1 MKKSS
6 AKELNRY
13 EKSIKYRL
21 YDEFGGIMG
30 SQPLK
35 EERYADIDEIISESF
50 TSPNMTEEK
59 TDMVLEYLCQTISN
73 MDSYDEVKQKAN
85 KGDTYAYIQLASWHV
100 SHAENVKDY
109 CEALKYAAKA
119 VKYGYNEAYY
129 ILGQLYLYGAGCEKN
144 LHKAVRYLTNFVTKI
159 SKDELL
165 NDYVLVDAYIKLAE
179 TEKKLGHLKKS
190 CMYYEK
196 LQKIR
201 PQYEN
206 DIEELHQEISER
218 NNSICTYTIGI
229 AMLALFVCGSI
240 YFVTQKLVD
249 HTQTFAMKYPEKDKV
264 TAEIEPESVAL
275 EAQPEASLIELEE
288 PLSYRIVDKATFDN
302 EKMLKLDTKEVKS
315 SSESDSND
323 HGPGN
328 LTDGSVDTYW
338 QENEDDSGIG
348 QTITFDLNEPA
359 IINGMSIINGNQ
371 TSDYSYYENNRIA
384 SFGIFDDPELVAEI
398 DDTFEEQYIIFENP
412 IRVDEINLKIK
423 SVYSGTEHNNT
434 CITQITFYE

>member
-1 MKKSS
+1 MHIQFNAFVK
-6 AKELNRY
+6 
-13 EKSIKYRL
+13 
-21 YDEFGGIMG
+21 FGGFMG

-73 MDSYDEVKQKAN
+73 MDSYEEVKQKAN

-109 CEALKYAAKA
+109 CEALKYANKA

-144 LHKAVRYLTNFVTKI
+144 LHKAVKYLTNFVTKI

-190 CMYYEK
+190 CDYYEK

-201 PQYEN
+201 PQYED
-206 DIEELHQEISER
+206 DIEELQQEINER
-218 NNSICTYTIGI
+218 KNSTCVYVIGI
-229 AMLALFVCGSI
+229 AMLVLFVCGSV
-240 YFVTQKLVD
+240 YFVTEKLVD
-249 HTQTFAMKYPEKDKV
+249 ETQTFAMKYPEKDKV
-264 TAEIEPESVAL
+264 TTEIESEPVAL
-275 EAQPEASLIELEE
+275 AVQSDASMIEFEE
-288 PLSYRIVDKATFDN
+288 PLSYRIVDKMTFQS
-302 EKMLKLDTKEVKS
+302 EKMMELVAKDVKS
-315 SSESDSND
+315 SSEADLTDSY
-323 HGPGN
+323 HGPDN
-328 LTDGSVDTYW
+328 LIDGCVDTYW

-348 QTITFDLNEPA
+348 QTITFDFNEPA
-359 IINGMSIINGNQ
+359 IVNGMSIINGNQ
-371 TSDYSYYENNRIA
+371 TSNDAYYEDNRIA
-384 SFGIFDDPELVAEI
+384 SFEIFDDPELVVEL
-398 DDTFEEQYIIFENP
+398 DDTLEEQYIIFENP
-412 IRVDEINLKIK
+412 IRVDEIILKIQ
-423 SVYSGTEHNNT
+423 SIYSGTEFNDT